1 MRARILLG
9 LAIVFC
15 GENRLSADDPQPVG
29 VILAVTGERS
39 QIEMLNPDVTFHPE
53 AGMAIW
59 PGEILETG
67 PDATIRFIFC
77 PGKTEQTLVPGSK
90 LTLDTS
96 PLPERSDRLT
106 DVKKLDI
113 CHMPVIGP
121 RKRPEDQEIQQHSG
135 DCATA
140 LALNLFRGMR
150 LDVAGDSQAADEY
163 RQVGA
168 ACHPY
173 ALWTQRVTFPP
184 LPGPPIT
191 MPPSH
196 GKTYALLIGV
206 NSYTEGNSLQFAAND
221 AEAFKSFLMS
231 PRGGLVAED
240 QIAPLQNDKATKD
253 GINEAV
259 LRLEKKAL
267 EGKALGDE
275 NTLIIFL
282 AGHGA
287 LIKDKPYFLPY
298 NSKNED
304 PESTEYPMDRIGE
317 LIKDEANRFSRVIAF
332 VDICHADYS
341 GDPLRLVQREF
352 EKRKRQVG
360 ILMASGSE
368 ESAYEDDRFA
378 KHGVF
383 TYFVL
388 DGLNGGKRGSTPP
401 VITFGELKGYVS
413 EKVSRFTANKQNP
426 DGIGIPPTLPVLD
439 DSTRA
444 TWDGGIPLGD
454 PERLRPL
461 TPEEMK
467 DIKKQRRSVSQIQA
481 NARPSR
487 TRELFEDLADRDPL
501 AAVPLYEQAV
511 ADRNTPAAIKAKMG
525 ETLRVA
531 LADHGQAILA
541 EYIEGEQSGL
551 TQADFYQ
558 GKEYFE
564 QAVLLPHANAFDES
578 RLFFFG
584 GREMIFE
591 GKYED
596 AIQSLERSI
605 LLDPNRAYS
614 YNALGLA
621 YLEMGSND
629 KTNSKINFDRAIA
642 AFNDALQFAPNWSY
656 PRHNLALTFSQQGN
670 FAAAQQQYQLA
681 MRNRPHYSYLPYNL
695 GLIKQRM
702 NRLDDAEQLY
712 KQALNQAQENRAS
725 SLMPTVFPWTERA
738 DILNALGTVAA
749 ARNKKGKAEQYYRCA
764 LVDAPAL
771 AAAKYNLAMVLSQ
784 KVKTQQEAVDL
795 WRQNVGAADSAI
807 ALASRLALG
816 DYFAR
821 EKGSRAEA
829 IAEYVEAV
837 KLHDT
842 NPAARR
848 ALAWLYLEGEQWAE
862 AYEQCQALRRHPP
875 QPPEVVEQ
883 FAQAAAKLGRL
894 DEAADAYREAARLF
908 PNRRDR
914 KRVKRELQ
922 SLRR

>member
-9 LAIVFC
+9 LAVVFC
-15 GENRLSADDPQPVG
+15 GESRLAADDPQPVG
-29 VILAVTGERS
+29 VILTVTGERS
-39 QIEMLNPDVTFHPE
+39 QIKKLSPDLTVHPE

-77 PGKTEQTLVPGSK
+77 PGKTEQTLVPGSR
-90 LTLDTS
+90 LPLGTS
-96 PLPERSDRLT
+96 ALEHSDLLT

-113 CHMPVIGP
+113 CHMPEIGP
-121 RKRPEDQEIQQHSG
+121 PKPPEDQEIQQQSG
-135 DCATA
+135 DCAAA
-140 LALNLFRGMR
+140 LALNLFRGMQFELADDTR
-150 LDVAGDSQAADEY
+150 AAAEEY

-168 ACHPY
+168 ACRLYPN
-173 ALWTQRVTFPP
+173 WTQRVKFPP
-184 LPGPPIT
+184 LPGLPIT

-206 NSYTEGNSLQFAAND
+206 NSYTEGNALQFAAND

-231 PRGGLVAED
+231 PRGGLVAKD
-240 QIAPLQNDKATKD
+240 QIALLKNDKATKD
-253 GINEAV
+253 GIHAAI
-259 LRLEKKAL
+259 RDLEKNAQ
-267 EGKALGDE
+267 GDQ

-287 LIKDKPYFLPY
+287 LIKDKGYFLPY
-298 NSKNED
+298 RSENED
-304 PESTEYPMDRIGE
+304 PESTEYPMDRIGK
-317 LIKDEANRFSRVIAF
+317 LVKDEANRFSRVIAF
-332 VDICHADYS
+332 VDICHANYS
-341 GDPLRLVQREF
+341 GDPLTGRKVRKELAQRN
-352 EKRKRQVG
+352 RRVG

-388 DGLNGGKRGSTPP
+388 AGLNGDELGKTPP
-401 VITFGELKGYVS
+401 VITFNELKTYVS
-413 EKVSRFTANKQNP
+413 KNVSQFTANKQNP
-426 DGIGIPPTLPVLD
+426 EGIGIPPTLPVLD
-439 DSTRA
+439 DSTKDK
-444 TWDGGIPLGD
+444 WDGGIPLSD
-454 PERLRPL
+454 PEPPRPL
-461 TPEEMK
+461 TSGEME
-467 DIKKQRRSVSQIQA
+467 DIKKQRRSVPQIPT
-481 NARPSR
+481 NARPPQS
-487 TRELFEDLADRDPL
+487 RELFEDLADCDPL
-501 AAVPLYEQAV
+501 VAVPLYEQAV
-511 ADRNTPAAIKAKMG
+511 ADRNTPAATKAGMG

-531 LADHGQAILA
+531 LADHGQEILA

-551 TQADFYQ
+551 TQGDFDQ
-558 GKEYFE
+558 GREYFE
-564 QAVLLPHANAFDES
+564 HAVLLPGASAFDES
-578 RLFFFG
+578 RLFFFR

-591 GKYED
+591 RKFQD

-621 YLEMGSND
+621 YLEMG
-629 KTNSKINFDRAIA
+629 NFPRAIA

-656 PRHNLALTFSQQGN
+656 PRHNLALAFSQQGN
-670 FAAAQQQYQLA
+670 FAAAQDQYQLA
-681 MRNRPHYSYLPYNL
+681 MRNTPHYSYLPYNL

-712 KQALNQAQENRAS
+712 KQALIQAKENRDS
-725 SLMPTVFPWTERA
+725 GLMPTVFPWTERA

-749 ARNKKGKAEQYYRCA
+749 ARNKNGKAQRYYRSA

-795 WRQNVGAADSAI
+795 WRQNAGAPDSAI

-816 DYFAR
+816 DYFAGQKAGR
-821 EKGSRAEA
+821 VQA

-837 KLHDT
+837 KLDDS
-842 NPAARR
+842 NLAARR
-848 ALAWLYLEGEQWAE
+848 ALAQLYIEGERWPE
-862 AYEQCQALRRHPP
+862 AYEQCQALRSHPP
-875 QPPEVVEQ
+875 QPPEVAEQ
-883 FAQAAAKLGRL
+883 FAQAAAKLGGL
-894 DEAADAYREAARLF
+894 AEAADACREAARLF
-908 PNRRDR
+908 PNRDR
-914 KRVKRELQ
+914 KRVERKLQ
-922 SLRR
+922 LLGN